1 MDGTFI
7 AHQHNCQVEVGER
20 WCPSMAWCYNLN
32 EGEDA
37 CLTIDENGKKIIQDV
52 SEEILEVLHRYTGIV
67 PEGAPSNYTDDI
79 VSVPCFEPDEETPC
93 GFNNNPIVLVEAL
106 KTIRRRRDYVR
117 DRFDLLKSNNNDEE
131 EQDVLDN
138 LREQYGRSEN
148 LIVSRFS
155 KVCNERN
162 DHLED
167 LKSKKLIAQ
176 SELDKRNNLLKI
188 SDGNKDIQIIQKESE
203 SLSRDV
209 QSVESQV
216 EDLVEDVQE
225 CDTQR
230 TDWELFSN
238 HTGYDTARDSTK
250 EEEQEEQKEEYLLPV
265 PVHIKGSIQLLGALP
280 ARVVLFRKAI
290 RSAIA
295 SVVGCENVQVTV
307 TLNAPTPGPTYP
319 IDIKAGSYEEA
330 QEMYNKI
337 SMLQHTKSNN
347 KITNVLNAQGLITLK
362 STVFALEQVEGKDG
376 DTFSQ
381 RNANQHT
388 TEIHTSNMLRK
399 KKILHSECNIRSSEL
414 IILKN
419 VAKSLK
425 RKYTSS
431 MSMNNNNI
439 EFVKLVRQYGEV
451 RKQIKYDIKF
461 IKTHGCPP
469 MPATETTT
477 KETKMNSKAI
487 EAAMKAAD
495 AAESQL
501 ATLSDM
507 TSIIAAAQANI
518 TASSNASNTTML
530 NSTAAVTNTTTTNTT
545 TSDLVVENEENE
557 NEKILPTRN
566 ATI

>member
-1 MDGTFI
+1 MG
-7 AHQHNCQVEVGER
+7 
-20 WCPSMAWCYNLN
+20 
-32 EGEDA
+32 
-37 CLTIDENGKKIIQDV
+37 
-52 SEEILEVLHRYTGIV
+52 
-67 PEGAPSNYTDDI
+67 
-79 VSVPCFEPDEETPC
+79 
-93 GFNNNPIVLVEAL
+93 
-106 KTIRRRRDYVR
+106 
-117 DRFDLLKSNNNDEE
+117 
-131 EQDVLDN
+131 
-138 LREQYGRSEN
+138 
-148 LIVSRFS
+148 
-155 KVCNERN
+155 
-162 DHLED
+162 
-167 LKSKKLIAQ
+167 
-176 SELDKRNNLLKI
+176 
-188 SDGNKDIQIIQKESE
+188 
-203 SLSRDV
+203 
-209 QSVESQV
+209 
-216 EDLVEDVQE
+216 
-225 CDTQR
+225 
-230 TDWELFSN
+230 
-238 HTGYDTARDSTK
+238 
-250 EEEQEEQKEEYLLPV
+250 
-265 PVHIKGSIQLLGALP
+265 
-280 ARVVLFRKAI
+280 VLFRKAI

-295 SVVGCENVQVTV
+295 SVVGCESVQVTV
-307 TLNAPTPGPTYP
+307 TLDAPTPGPTYP

-557 NEKILPTRN
+557 ENENEKTLPTRN
-566 ATI
+566 ATVKKGNRTINKPIKMTGTLYITGIPSPVPVDAISNALALSFGVDSSDIEINEIAAAVDDEDEQKDEQDEQEEKE